1 MVFLELSFL
10 ARLHNSEGFPE
21 NKNVLGVLVGKIRVL
36 VDDRKDHPNRIL
48 QLPLPL
54 WRARAALDVRAMV
67 RCGLVRVERKTT
79 LPSET
84 RHESLSLVPRLECNQ
99 GHCGPKLALWH
110 CNRLA
115 EENVEI
121 SSHFLCGLVVDIA
134 PVLQK
139 VLDLGDLLEH
149 PTNHILA
156 LCWGKPRR
164 KTTEENLERALVLLL
179 LPVVRRHPVELALDL
194 KNTVINCT

>member
-1 MVFLELSFL
+1 MFL
-10 ARLHNSEGFPE
+10 AFWSANSGCLLMTERITRIGASNFLCHCGEHGLHLMCE
-21 NKNVLGVLVGKIRVL
+21 
-36 VDDRKDHPNRIL
+36 
-48 QLPLPL
+48 PL
-54 WRARAALDVRAMV
+54 V

-79 LPSET
+79 LPSEA
-84 RHESLSLVPRLECNQ
+84 RHESLPLVPRLECNQ

-115 EENVEI
+115 EENVKI
-121 SSHFLCGLVVDIA
+121 TSHFLCGVVVDIA

-164 KTTEENLERALVLLL
+164 KTTEENLERRFGSSAAACC
-179 LPVVRRHPVELALDL
+179 PTPSS
-194 KNTVINCT
+194 

>member
-1 MVFLELSFL
+1 MF
-10 ARLHNSEGFPE
+10 
-21 NKNVLGVLVGKIRVL
+21 LGVFGRQKSGCLLMTERITR
-36 VDDRKDHPNRIL
+36 NRSL

-67 RCGLVRVERKTT
+67 RCGLVRVERETT
-79 LPSET
+79 LPSEA
-84 RHESLSLVPRLECNQ
+84 RHESLPLVPRLECNQ

-121 SSHFLCGLVVDIA
+121 TSHFLCGVVVDIA
-134 PVLQK
+134 PVLQE

-149 PTNHILA
+149 PADHILA

-164 KTTEENLERALVLLL
+164 KTTEEKPGARFGSSAAACC
-179 LPVVRRHPVELALDL
+179 PTPSS
-194 KNTVINCT
+194 